1 MRPLFPFI
9 SAVLLLVQP
18 CTGKQQRVEIKVGQ
32 DCGDFQGKDGRVLQA
47 AVNYVKGLGGG
58 TVHIGAGTYVMRDS
72 LELGDDISIKGVKGK
87 TVLVGCDAHQSTLAS
102 SAGTNQSIL
111 SVSDPSGFRI
121 GDGIMVQD
129 EKSMYGFSCSQATIV
144 SRIDPNTFGI
154 SRRLSR
160 DYEPKRNAK
169 VTSAFP
175 IVSARGAKRI
185 AVEGL
190 VIDGNKDNMHYLT
203 GCRGGGIYLLECEN
217 VRIQDCE
224 IRNYN
229 GDGISFQT
237 TQQVVIQDC
246 TSHGHAGCGLHPGC
260 GTEHATVKNVKC
272 HSNGGDGLFLC
283 WNVKYSNFSGNDF
296 SGNQRH
302 GISIGM
308 KDSDNLFLQ
317 NVINQ
322 NSKAGIFF
330 REQPEPNGAHR
341 NLFKANIVL
350 DNAVPVEIQ
359 GEHNDL
365 RFEGNALGFSNA
377 QEGKAPGAFVVD
389 PKTKGLVKEGNE
401 LRNVK

>member
-1 MRPLFPFI
+1 MKPFLTFF
-9 SAVLLLVQP
+9 STALLLAQLCP
-18 CTGKQQRVEIKVGQ
+18 AKQQRVEIKVGQ
-32 DCGDFQGKDGRVLQA
+32 DCGDFQGKDGRVIQA

-58 TVHIGAGTYVMRDS
+58 TVHIGAGTYLMRDS
-72 LELGDDISIKGVKGK
+72 LELGDDITIKGEKGK
-87 TVLVGCDAHQSTLAS
+87 TVLASCDAHQSGLAS
-102 SAGTNQSIL
+102 SAGTNQYQV

-129 EKSMYGFSCSQATIV
+129 EKSMYGFSCSQTTIV
-144 SRIDPNTFGI
+144 SRIDHNTFGI
-154 SRRLSR
+154 SRPLSR
-160 DYEPKRNAK
+160 DYEPKRKAK

-175 IVSARGAKRI
+175 VVSARGAKRI
-185 AVEGL
+185 TIEGL
-190 VIDGNKDNMHYLT
+190 TIDGNSENMHYLT

-237 TQQVVIQDC
+237 TQNVVIQDC
-246 TSHGHAGCGLHPGC
+246 ASHSNAGCGLHPGC

-272 HSNGGDGLFLC
+272 HNNGGDGLFLC

-308 KDSDNLFLQ
+308 KDSDNQFLH

-350 DNAVPVEIQ
+350 DNSVPVEIQ
-359 GEHNDL
+359 GAHNDL
-365 RFEGNALGFSNA
+365 RFEGNAIGFSKS
-377 QEGKAPGAFVVD
+377 QEGKTSGAFVVD
-389 PKTKGLVKEGNE
+389 PKTHGLVKEGNE
-401 LRNVK
+401 LKNVK